1 MKKHF
6 YILVALA
13 MFPFAAI
20 FAQCA
25 QTANIY
31 SFTYN
36 GHNYEIVKE
45 MKTWINAAACAVER
59 GGYLVEINDQAEQ
72 SMVYSKIAAA
82 GISTTYIQ
90 VPDGGGTAYIWI
102 GATDKVF
109 EGNWI
114 WDGKNLGTGT
124 NFWNGQGAA
133 GAGGGMAVGGA
144 FINWGG
150 KSTGTPNEPDDYGS
164 LQDAAAI
171 ALAGWPSGTTM
182 LGIAGEWNDISISNT
197 LYFIIEKNSS
207 SINENGNSLNFE
219 IFPNPASDFIQFKG
233 INFNQNVDLTIK
245 DISGKTI
252 INQHLSNDKIDISAL
267 AVGTYL
273 VNIITENKSY
283 STQFV
288 KR

>member
-6 YILVALA
+6 YIFMA
-13 MFPFAAI
+13 MAVFPFAAV

-45 MKTWINAAACAVER
+45 MKSWTDATACALER

-72 SMVYSKIAAA
+72 TLVYSKIAAA
-82 GISTTYIQ
+82 GISTTYTQ
-90 VPDGGGTAYIWI
+90 VPDGGGTAYLWI

-114 WDGKNLGTGT
+114 WDGKNIGYGT
-124 NFWNGQGAA
+124 NFWNGQGTA

-150 KSTGTPNEPDDYGS
+150 KSTGTPNEPDDYGG
-164 LQDAAAI
+164 LQDAAGI

-182 LGIAGEWNDISISNT
+182 LGIAGEWNDLAISNT
-197 LYFIIEKNSS
+197 LYYIIEKNPADVK
-207 SINENGNSLNFE
+207 ENDNSLNLE
-219 IFPNPASDFIQFKG
+219 IFPNPGTDFIQIKG
-233 INFNQNVDLTIK
+233 FNFNKNTEITIM
-245 DISGKTI
+245 DSNGKTI
-252 INQHLSNDKIDISAL
+252 LNQELNSDKIDISKL
-267 AVGTYL
+267 AAGTYF
-273 VNIITENKSY
+273 ITVISENKNNSIL
-283 STQFV
+283 FV
-288 KR
+288 KK